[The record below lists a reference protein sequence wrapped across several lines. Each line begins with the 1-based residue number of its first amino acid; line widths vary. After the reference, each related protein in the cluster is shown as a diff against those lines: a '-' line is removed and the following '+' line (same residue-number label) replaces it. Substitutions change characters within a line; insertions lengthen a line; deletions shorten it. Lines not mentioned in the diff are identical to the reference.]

1 MFGAIDP
8 VLVVKDLVWPAFP
21 FKANEVDGLDPRPRP
36 DSGGR
41 VEPFDANLFREEIQ
55 LRRHGGGC

>member
-1 MFGAIDP
+1 MLI
-8 VLVVKDLVWPAFP
+8 VKDLVRPPLP
-21 FKANEVDGLDPRPRP
+21 FKADEVDGLDPRPRP

-55 LRRHGGGC
+55 LRRHGSSR